1 MLKQFPITEL
11 IKQIQAT
18 IKAGTGKKCYDHVEK
33 NQKAPFIYAEF
44 INSRPA
50 NTKTM
55 YCTDYNVSLHIV
67 AEPNTSSVPIY
78 KTIEELETALTV
90 DISIPEPY
98 NLIMQTSNG
107 VQSIYTDEE
116 NKEKHA
122 VLSYTFMICYGFMIK

>member
-1 MLKQFPITEL
+1 M
-11 IKQIQAT
+11 
-18 IKAGTGKKCYDHVEK
+18 
-33 NQKAPFIYAEF
+33 
-44 INSRPA
+44 
-50 NTKTM
+50 
-55 YCTDYNVSLHIV
+55 SLHIV

-122 VLSYTFMICYGFMIK
+122 VLSYTFRICYGFMIK

>member
-1 MLKQFPITEL
+1 
-11 IKQIQAT
+11 
-18 IKAGTGKKCYDHVEK
+18 
-33 NQKAPFIYAEF
+33 
-44 INSRPA
+44 
-50 NTKTM
+50 M

-122 VLSYTFMICYGFMIK
+122 VLSYTFRICYGFMIK

>member
-67 AEPNTSSVPIY
+67 AEPNTS
-78 KTIEELETALTV
+78 IEELESALTV
-90 DISIPEPY
+90 DISIPDPY
-98 NLIMQTSNG
+98 NLIMQTLNG

-122 VLSYTFMICYGFMIK
+122 VLSYTFRICYGFMIK